1 VTVGFDPTTQHVLA
15 LPLPE
20 GGAYTRMT
28 ALEGSNL
35 ELCRDAF
42 SNHDFQSL
50 HTVWILPLTTKGQ
63 HVGVALIAESE
74 MDRLETRARSVLF
87 SSVAR
92 LVATK
97 ITQPHVAAVE
107 DLPRRAV
114 VLSHEGLVEEAE
126 RLARSGANRVIVAEI
141 DVPVLVS
148 AVAES
153 HESMDRLRLSGEIT
167 RFVATMLSAVAHIGT
182 TRDGRTV
189 ALMGSGANP
198 KLLLHQVAR
207 GLRKLFPELTETP
220 DLLRGSVVWDTATSD
235 FEDVLEAVS
244 PPATR
249 SAEA

>member
-1 VTVGFDPTTQHVLA
+1 
-15 LPLPE
+15 
-20 GGAYTRMT
+20 MT
-28 ALEGSNL
+28 AFEGTDL
-35 ELCRDAF
+35 DLFRDAF

-50 HTVWILPLTTKGQ
+50 HTVWILPLTTNGQ

-74 MDRLETRARSVLF
+74 MDRLETRARSVLY

-114 VLSHEGLVEEAE
+114 VLSHDGLVEEAE
-126 RLARSGANRVIVAEI
+126 RLARSGANRLLLAEI

-148 AVAES
+148 SIAQS
-153 HESMDRLRLSGEIT
+153 HESMDRLRLSGEVT

-189 ALMGSGANP
+189 ALMGSGAHP

-207 GLRKLFPELTETP
+207 GLRKLFPELGETP
-220 DLLRGSVVWDTATSD
+220 DLLRGSVEWDTAATD
-235 FEDVLEAVS
+235 FEDALEAVS
-244 PPATR
+244 PPSTR
-249 SAEA
+249 TAEA